1 MTTDTAK
8 ASITPALV
16 GARAYNSGNVSI
28 NNTTTTQLTFN
39 SERFD
44 SDAFHDTV
52 SNTGRLT
59 IPTAYGGY
67 YILGANIEWAV
78 NGTGVRI
85 TQIRLNGSTII
96 AVQLTPAGATYDLAQ
111 SVATLYQFAAA
122 DYADCAVHQSSGGS
136 LNVQATS
143 AYSPEFWIHRLSST

>member
-1 MTTDTAK
+1 M
-8 ASITPALV
+8 

-28 NNTTTTQLTFN
+28 NNVTTTQVTFN

-59 IPTAYGGY
+59 IPAGYGGY
-67 YILGANIEWAV
+67 YTVGADIEWAV
-78 NGTGVRI
+78 NSTGIRI
-85 TQIRLNGSTII
+85 TQVRLNGSTII
-96 AVQLTPAGATYDLAQ
+96 AVQLTPAVATYDLSQ
-111 SVATLYQFAAA
+111 SVTSLYEFAAA